1 MPSTTPSGRDKS
13 VKLSDVAR
21 HAGVSSMTVSRV
33 INGEASVRDST
44 KERVLQSI
52 SALNY
57 RPNLSARALAGKRV
71 YRVALLY
78 GNPSAFYL
86 SQLLVGALE
95 EISQYGHQLLVQ
107 KVPESGAPDA
117 LSEGL
122 VGLAGA
128 YDGVIVPPPLSDY
141 PHVREFLFE
150 QDMPAVYLS
159 GFIGRGRSRR
169 VSVNDFAAAR
179 EMTSYLIGLGHT
191 RVGFIKGNPN
201 QFATKERLR
210 GYRSALAAHS
220 VSYDAKLVAPGAFT
234 YESGL
239 KAARKLLSGDP
250 PTAIFA
256 SNDDMAA
263 AALAVASSRGLK
275 VPRDISIAGFDDS
288 PLASAVF
295 PRLTT
300 VRQPLDAMAA
310 HAVSALI
317 DLIRR
322 PGEGAAEEVRS
333 LEIPY
338 EMVLG
343 ESVAASRQA

>member
-1 MPSTTPSGRDKS
+1 MPSTAASGRDQS

-21 HAGVSSMTVSRV
+21 HAGVSAMTVSRV
-33 INGEASVRDST
+33 INGEASVREST
-44 KERVLQSI
+44 KERVLESI

-57 RPNLSARALAGKRV
+57 RPNLSARALAGNRA

-95 EISQYGHQLLVQ
+95 EISQHGHQLLVQ
-107 KVPESGAPDA
+107 KVSESG
-117 LSEGL
+117 SHEKVREGL
-122 VGLAGA
+122 AGLAGA
-128 YDGVIVPPPLSDY
+128 YDGVIVPPPLSDF
-141 PHVREFLFE
+141 PQVREFLVE

-159 GFIGRGRSRR
+159 GLTGGGRSRR
-169 VSVNDFAAAR
+169 ISVDDFAAAK
-179 EMTSYLIGLGHT
+179 EMTSYLLGLGH
-191 RVGFIKGNPN
+191 RRIGFIKGNPN

-210 GYRSALAAHS
+210 GYKAALADHS
-220 VSYDAKLVAPGAFT
+220 VPYDAKLVAPGAFT
-234 YESGL
+234 YASGL
-239 KAARKLLSGDP
+239 KAAGKILSGDP

-275 VPRDISIAGFDDS
+275 VPQDISIAGFDDS

-300 VRQPLDAMAA
+300 VRQPLDTMAA
-310 HAVSALI
+310 QAVNTLI
-317 DLIRR
+317 DLIRK
-322 PGEGAAEEVRS
+322 PNTSAAEKARG

-338 EMVLG
+338 KMIIG
-343 ESVAASRQA
+343 ESVAPTKL